1 MNISLG
7 RLDRYIVRSILEGV
21 LLVAL
26 VLMSLGLLFLFLGQ
40 QDDIGRG
47 TYGFADALWFSLL
60 NMPQQVWDLLPISAL
75 IGGMLALGNLAR
87 GSELIVMRAS
97 GWSMGRFLR
106 PVTVAGLLLVMLG
119 TLVGEWLAPPMQQL
133 ARQHKLFSKF
143 EDVSFAGRGEAWVR
157 DGSLIINI
165 ERQSGSGQYGGMM
178 IYEINAQ
185 HRLSSLGRAAT
196 ASVDAAGGWS
206 LDQYAESRFDA
217 ETVQAGRKAS
227 HSLQSN
233 LSTEFIGIAATTPSD
248 LPSAALWRLWRHLAT
263 NQLDTEQT
271 EFAFWSRIARG
282 LAPIAALWLA
292 LPFAFGSL
300 RSAGAGG
307 RVAVGLAIGIGF
319 FLMQKMLESG
329 VTVFGGHPFVWAWLP
344 TGLMVLAAWLLLRR
358 VGG

>member
-1 MNISLG
+1 MNGTLG
-7 RLDRYIVRSILEGV
+7 RLDRYIVRSMLEGV

-40 QDDIGRG
+40 QDDIGSG
-47 TYGFADALWFSLL
+47 TYGFIDALWFSLL
-60 NMPQQVWDLLPISAL
+60 NLPQQVWDLLPISAL

-97 GWSMGRFLR
+97 GWSMARFLR
-106 PVTVAGLLLVMLG
+106 PVTITGVLLVIFG
-119 TLVGEWLAPPMQQL
+119 TVIGEWLAPPMQQL
-133 ARQHKLFSKF
+133 AKQHKLFSKF

-178 IYEINAQ
+178 IYEINPD
-185 HRLSSLGRAAT
+185 HRLASLGRAAT

-206 LDQYAESRFDA
+206 LDQYAESRFEN
-217 ETVQAGRKAS
+217 ETVRAARNLS
-227 HSLQSN
+227 HDLQSN

-248 LPSAALWRLWRHLAT
+248 LPSVALWRLWQHLSS

-282 LAPIAALWLA
+282 VAPIAALWLA

-329 VTVFGGHPFVWAWLP
+329 VMVFGGQPFVWAWLP